1 MRTRLFPMLVGG
13 GALMLSTTVHPQHK
27 PAAADPSAESH
38 QAVIMRYCVTCHND
52 RAKTGG
58 LSLQQLSVS
67 SVGDHP
73 DIWEKVVQKVHANLM
88 PPPDRPRPD
97 RATLKNL
104 VTFLETSLDRASDVK
119 PDPGRTEALH
129 RLNRA
134 EYRNAVRD
142 LLALDIDVSAMLPAD
157 DVSYGFDNIAGV
169 QRMSPTLMDRYL
181 TAAQKISSVAVGGSD
196 RALTTETFLV
206 PPELRQD
213 HRVEGLPF
221 GTRGGTLLRYTFPRD
236 GTYSIR
242 VQLTRYA
249 GASFDEIPV
258 FDEPQRLELSLDGV
272 PLHVFELMPA
282 VRTEGRG
289 YSGANRRGL
298 DSDWQVRFQAKAGP
312 RDVALTFLNRTPALL
327 ENLLEPFERPAP
339 GGPNGYYTTQKGAYL
354 RSVVINGPHET
365 TGPGTTPSRE
375 RIFICRPNGGADH
388 AAQAACAKKILSTL
402 ARRAF
407 RRPVSDV
414 DLESLIASYEEGRAE
429 GGFEP
434 GIERA
439 VEALLVS
446 PEFLYR
452 IERDAPN
459 APGAPNAPNAPNAT
473 VYRITDLELASRIS
487 FFLWS
492 SIPDDTLLDLAAAG
506 KLRNPS
512 VLDQQVRRM
521 LADARA
527 EALITNFVGQW
538 LFLRNLPT
546 VLPDPRRESDFD
558 EDLRQGFRRETE
570 MFTSSI
576 LREDRS
582 VLDLLTASHTFVN
595 ERLAKH
601 YGIPHVRGTHFRRV
615 ERSDDRRRG
624 LLGQGSVL
632 AVTSFPN
639 RTSPVVRGKWILEN
653 LLGSPIPPPPPDV
666 PTLVEKPNP
675 ADEEQSMRDRIAQHR
690 ANPVCA
696 SCHATMD
703 PLGLSLENFDMVGRW
718 REVDEALIPI
728 DASGALPDGTK
739 FDGPSGLRAVILS
752 DPDRFVRTLTE
763 KMLVYALG
771 RGLEHYDMPAV
782 RKIARDAAK
791 QNYRASSLILGIVN
805 SRPFLMRRQ
814 S

>member
-1 MRTRLFPMLVGG
+1 MMHSSLFPVLVGG
-13 GALMLSTTVHPQHK
+13 AALLLSTSVYPQQT
-27 PAAADPSAESH
+27 PGATPDAASQ
-38 QAVIMRYCVTCHND
+38 QAVVTRYCVSCHND

-58 LSLQQLSVS
+58 LSLEGVTVAN
-67 SVGDHP
+67 VGDHP
-73 DIWEKVVQKVHANLM
+73 EIWEKVVQKLHGNLM

-97 RATLKNL
+97 HRTLETL
-104 VTFLETSLDRASDVK
+104 LAYLETSLDRAADLK

-169 QRMSPTLMDRYL
+169 QRMSPTLMERYL
-181 TAAQKISSVAVGGSD
+181 TAAQKISSVAVGASP
-196 RALTTETFLV
+196 RALATETFLV

-213 HRVEGLPF
+213 DRLDGLPF
-221 GTRGGTLLRYTFPRD
+221 GTRGGTLLRHTFPRD

-249 GASFDEIPV
+249 GASFDEVPV
-258 FDEPQRLELSLDGV
+258 FDEPQRLELSIDGV
-272 PLHVFELMPA
+272 PLHVFELPPA

-298 DSDWQVRFQAKAGP
+298 DSNWQVRFQAKAGP

-354 RSVVINGPHET
+354 RSVVINGPHEAA
-365 TGPGTTPSRE
+365 GPGTTPSRE
-375 RIFICRPNGGADH
+375 RIFVCRPSKASDEVG
-388 AAQAACAKKILSTL
+388 CAKRILSAL

-407 RRPVSDV
+407 RRPVV
-414 DLESLIASYEEGRAE
+414 DADLDSLITSYKEGR
-429 GGFEP
+429 GGGDFER

-452 IERDAPN
+452 IERDLPAVASAKSGEAN
-459 APGAPNAPNAPNAT
+459 L
-473 VYRITDLELASRIS
+473 YRISDLELASRLS

-492 SIPDDTLLDLAAAG
+492 SIPDDTLLDLATGG
-506 KLRNPS
+506 KLQNSS
-512 VLDQQVRRM
+512 VLEQQVRRM
-521 LADARA
+521 LADPRA
-527 EALITNFVGQW
+527 DALITNFVGQW

-570 MFTSSI
+570 LFTSSI

-582 VLDLLTASHTFVN
+582 VLELLTANHTFVN

-615 ERSDDRRRG
+615 ERHDERRRG

-653 LLGSPIPPPPPDV
+653 LLGTPLPPPPPDV
-666 PTLVEKPNP
+666 PALVEKPNP
-675 ADEEQSMRDRIAQHR
+675 GDEEQPMRARIAQHR
-690 ANPVCA
+690 KNPVCA

-728 DASGALPDGTK
+728 DASGVLPDGTT
-739 FDGPSGLRAVILS
+739 FEGPSGLRNVILS
-752 DPDRFVRTLTE
+752 DPDRFVRTVTE
-763 KMLVYALG
+763 KMLIYALG

-791 QNYRASSLILGIVN
+791 QKYRASSIVLGIVN
-805 SRPFLMRRQ
+805 SRPFLMRRRQ